1 MALFVDQCHLI
12 GDAKQVIG
20 GAITRDSGDDWC
32 QTDDRPPASGRKP
45 EQEDRQTDADAYHL
59 FSFAHIVFHF
69 DHLTGSLPES
79 GRFMAGA
86 KKMAALN
93 GAAITFMLPCKRL

>member
-45 EQEDRQTDADAYHL
+45 EQEDRQADADAYHL
-59 FSFAHIVFHF
+59 FSFAHITFISITSPVACPKVEG
-69 DHLTGSLPES
+69 LWLE
-79 GRFMAGA
+79 
-86 KKMAALN
+86 KN
-93 GAAITFMLPCKRL
+93 GCPKRSSHYVYVM